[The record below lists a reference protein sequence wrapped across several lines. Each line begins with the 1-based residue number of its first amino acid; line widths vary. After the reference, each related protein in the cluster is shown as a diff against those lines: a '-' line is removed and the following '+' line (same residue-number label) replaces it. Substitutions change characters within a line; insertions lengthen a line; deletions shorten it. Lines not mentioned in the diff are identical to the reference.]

1 VQQGIEQR
9 LAASAGAH
17 GIVVSRNA
25 SANPTT
31 SPTRPAATANLFD
44 RFSKGSFIGGLILT
58 TFRRL
63 WELKKLN
70 SNFACRIICER

>member
-31 SPTRPAATANLFD
+31 SPMRPASSANLFD
-44 RFSKGSFIGGLILT
+44 RFSEGSFIGGLILT
-58 TFRRL
+58 TFRGTLEIR
-63 WELKKLN
+63 K
-70 SNFACRIICER
+70 AR